1 MLLALRWEDY
11 RVYMCITSHNSWC
24 HSENIPRAI
33 SIDPAFPLWV
43 PPSNLASHLPPTPS
57 CSESIVESKQDV
69 EPKESIRLDKDVG
82 SDSVTDKD
90 IRRFLP
96 FPLVYL
102 KFQLLFSQTKKMLM
116 VY

>member
-1 MLLALRWEDY
+1 L
-11 RVYMCITSHNSWC
+11 
-24 HSENIPRAI
+24 
-33 SIDPAFPLWV
+33 
-43 PPSNLASHLPPTPS
+43 
-57 CSESIVESKQDV
+57 IVESKQDV
-69 EPKESIRLDKDVG
+69 EPKESIRLNKDVG